1 MTQQHNEEERQK
13 DKKETRFLLILA
25 VLLLVFSLVQTFE
38 INDLKQTASVKGG
51 SAMVSPNA
59 PLSAP
64 KASAGSQPSTAMVGG
79 C

>member
-1 MTQQHNEEERQK
+1 MTQQHNEEERQR

-38 INDLKQTASVKGG
+38 INDLKQTTNVG
-51 SAMVSPNA
+51 SGAARLSNA

-64 KASAGSQPSTAMVGG
+64 TASAGSQPASAMVGG

>member
-1 MTQQHNEEERQK
+1 MTQQHSEEERQR

-38 INDLKQTASVKGG
+38 INDLKQTTRAGG
-51 SAMVSPNA
+51 IVGRLSNT

-64 KASAGSQPSTAMVGG
+64 TASAGSQPASAMVGG